1 MKLKTKIIV
10 FSSLFMLI
18 VVMLMN
24 AAIYYLFYKI
34 NTNNELRELQSTTE
48 HVIEALIQNP
58 DVNQSAMMEAYLPAN
73 GMIRVIIESGVP
85 IIEQTRSGEYR
96 SLPWQ
101 YQNFETSKIV
111 RTKSAPSIAV
121 VEKPM
126 IWQSGEH
133 KGEIVTL
140 QVSNQLLLLDETMQT
155 LLYVLIIL
163 SFVVLIPVYILSS
176 LLSRFLLR
184 PIQMLIHAMKENM
197 ERGKWKKIDEL
208 NRSKDEIQIM
218 QRTFNEMID
227 HLKIGYEKQEMF
239 VSDASHELKT
249 PIQIIKS
256 NAQFLKR
263 RLNVDSE
270 VFMESLDVI
279 DSETER
285 MKSLVDQMLTLAK
298 NQETKLNERV
308 NLTEVVESSVA
319 AFCSTNE
326 RNITLQIDYETMIV
340 SGNRKQLEQVIYI
353 LIDNAL
359 KYSNDEIDVHVSREQ
374 NDGVVKITDY
384 GQGISDKD
392 QMRIFDRFYRVDKAR
407 SRNTGGTGLGLAIAK
422 AITDLHGGELTVE
435 SKINV
440 GTTFTLK
447 LKMIE

>member
-1 MKLKTKIIV
+1 
-10 FSSLFMLI
+10 
-18 VVMLMN
+18 
-24 AAIYYLFYKI
+24 
-34 NTNNELRELQSTTE
+34 
-48 HVIEALIQNP
+48 
-58 DVNQSAMMEAYLPAN
+58 
-73 GMIRVIIESGVP
+73 
-85 IIEQTRSGEYR
+85 
-96 SLPWQ
+96 
-101 YQNFETSKIV
+101 
-111 RTKSAPSIAV
+111 
-121 VEKPM
+121 
-126 IWQSGEH
+126 
-133 KGEIVTL
+133 
-140 QVSNQLLLLDETMQT
+140 
-155 LLYVLIIL
+155 
-163 SFVVLIPVYILSS
+163 
-176 LLSRFLLR
+176 
-184 PIQMLIHAMKENM
+184 MLIHAMKENM

>member
-1 MKLKTKIIV
+1 
-10 FSSLFMLI
+10 
-18 VVMLMN
+18 
-24 AAIYYLFYKI
+24 
-34 NTNNELRELQSTTE
+34 
-48 HVIEALIQNP
+48 
-58 DVNQSAMMEAYLPAN
+58 
-73 GMIRVIIESGVP
+73 
-85 IIEQTRSGEYR
+85 
-96 SLPWQ
+96 
-101 YQNFETSKIV
+101 
-111 RTKSAPSIAV
+111 
-121 VEKPM
+121 
-126 IWQSGEH
+126 
-133 KGEIVTL
+133 
-140 QVSNQLLLLDETMQT
+140 
-155 LLYVLIIL
+155 
-163 SFVVLIPVYILSS
+163 
-176 LLSRFLLR
+176 
-184 PIQMLIHAMKENM
+184 MLIHAMKENM

-326 RNITLQIDYETMIV
+326 RNITLPYK
-340 SGNRKQLEQVIYI
+340 S
-353 LIDNAL
+353 
-359 KYSNDEIDVHVSREQ
+359 
-374 NDGVVKITDY
+374 IT
-384 GQGISDKD
+384 K
-392 QMRIFDRFYRVDKAR
+392 R
-407 SRNTGGTGLGLAIAK
+407 
-422 AITDLHGGELTVE
+422 
-435 SKINV
+435 
-440 GTTFTLK
+440 
-447 LKMIE
+447 

>member
-163 SFVVLIPVYILSS
+163 SFYHLS
-176 LLSRFLLR
+176 
-184 PIQMLIHAMKENM
+184 
-197 ERGKWKKIDEL
+197 
-208 NRSKDEIQIM
+208 
-218 QRTFNEMID
+218 
-227 HLKIGYEKQEMF
+227 
-239 VSDASHELKT
+239 
-249 PIQIIKS
+249 
-256 NAQFLKR
+256 
-263 RLNVDSE
+263 
-270 VFMESLDVI
+270 
-279 DSETER
+279 
-285 MKSLVDQMLTLAK
+285 
-298 NQETKLNERV
+298 
-308 NLTEVVESSVA
+308 
-319 AFCSTNE
+319 C
-326 RNITLQIDYETMIV
+326 
-340 SGNRKQLEQVIYI
+340 
-353 LIDNAL
+353 
-359 KYSNDEIDVHVSREQ
+359 
-374 NDGVVKITDY
+374 
-384 GQGISDKD
+384 
-392 QMRIFDRFYRVDKAR
+392 
-407 SRNTGGTGLGLAIAK
+407 
-422 AITDLHGGELTVE
+422 
-435 SKINV
+435 
-440 GTTFTLK
+440 
-447 LKMIE
+447 

>member
-163 SFVVLIPVYILSS
+163 SFAVLIPVYILSS